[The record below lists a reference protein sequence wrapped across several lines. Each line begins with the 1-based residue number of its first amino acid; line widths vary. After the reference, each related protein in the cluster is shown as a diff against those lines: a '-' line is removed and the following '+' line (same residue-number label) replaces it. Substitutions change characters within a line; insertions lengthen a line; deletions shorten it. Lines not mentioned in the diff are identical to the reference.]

1 MRRLKNLQQ
10 WWQMRR
16 KAPKGLYSL
25 RATLMISIV
34 ASTLLVSG
42 VSLSI
47 TTYLSWDQT
56 KEVLDEALKRSAQT
70 LAQLAYREN
79 LGGRPVKGHM
89 DLEDNEFYF
98 QIINQGVVIA
108 KSSSAPNRPFIT
120 HDRRSYRGFNT
131 IKIKGKEWRVF
142 LLKPRHANFEVQ
154 VAHAVEMRYQ
164 FLEKLATQ
172 LLLAG
177 GIILLISLLVNGLFI
192 YFGLKPLTTVS
203 QQIQR
208 ISSKS
213 LTPIATRSR
222 SKEIVAIEDSLNML
236 LTNLETARRHERQF
250 TADASHELRTPL
262 SAIQMKLQLLRRLR
276 PELVADLE
284 PLQHDISRATNLI
297 EHLMLLARL
306 DPLSP
311 DENGALNRALLKQ
324 KVLLTHLFSD
334 LAESFREE
342 ALRRGI
348 SISYYGQA
356 TSIYANY
363 DLLYIAVKNLIN
375 NALKYSPRGSNIV
388 VSSDVIKERSD
399 LNREVIVLKVEDNG
413 PGVEPEELAR
423 LGQRFYRVLGSD
435 EIGSGLGLS
444 IVKKIVELHRGEMI
458 LRSKPDIEGLQVL
471 LLFPLDQA

>member
-10 WWQMRR
+10 WWQQRR
-16 KAPKGLYSL
+16 KRKKRLYSL
-25 RATLMISIV
+25 RATLMVSIV

-79 LGGRPVKGHM
+79 LSGRPVKGHM

-108 KSSSAPNRPFIT
+108 KSGSAPNRPFIT
-120 HDRRSYRGFNT
+120 THDRRGYKGFNT
-131 IKIKGKEWRVF
+131 INIKGKEWRVF

-164 FLEKLATQ
+164 FLEKLAKQ
-172 LLLAG
+172 LILAG
-177 GIILLISLLVNGLFI
+177 GVILLISLLINGLFI
-192 YFGLKPLTTVS
+192 YFGLRPLTAVS
-203 QQIQR
+203 QQIKR

-213 LTPIATRSR
+213 LTPIATHSR

-236 LTNLETARRHERQF
+236 LSNLETARRHERQF

-276 PELVADLE
+276 PELISDLA

-311 DENGALNRALLKQ
+311 DENSDLLKQ
-324 KVLLTHLFSD
+324 EILFSILFSD
-334 LAESFREE
+334 LDESFREE
-342 ALRRGI
+342 AARRGI
-348 SISYYGQA
+348 EISYHEERA
-356 TSIYANY
+356 SLCANY
-363 DLLYIAVKNLIN
+363 DLLYIALKNLIN
-375 NALKYSPRGSNIV
+375 NALKYSPQGSKIEVTSGTISANNVKGMSEKAI
-388 VSSDVIKERSD
+388 IKVR
-399 LNREVIVLKVEDNG
+399 DNG
-413 PGVEPEELAR
+413 RGVEPEELAR
-423 LGQRFYRVLGSD
+423 LGQRFYRILGTD

-444 IVKKIVELHRGEMI
+444 IVKKIVELHRGEMY
-458 LRSKPDIEGLQVL
+458 LRSKPEVDGLEVSLIFPIESSS
-471 LLFPLDQA
+471 

>member
-311 DENGALNRALLKQ
+311 DENSDLLKQ
-324 KVLLTHLFSD
+324 ELLFSVLFSD
-334 LAESFREE
+334 LDESFKEE
-342 ALRRGI
+342 AARRGI
-348 SISYYGQA
+348 EIHFHEERASLC
-356 TSIYANY
+356 ANY
-363 DLLYIAVKNLIN
+363 DLLYIALKNLIN
-375 NALKYSPRGSNIV
+375 NALKYSPRGSKIEVTSGTIFVNAAG
-388 VSSDVIKERSD
+388 VSERAIIKVR
-399 LNREVIVLKVEDNG
+399 DNG
-413 PGVEPEELAR
+413 RGVAPEELAR
-423 LGQRFYRVLGSD
+423 LVQRFYRVLGTD

-444 IVKKIVELHRGEMI
+444 IVKKIVELHRGEMH
-458 LRSKPDIEGLQVL
+458 LRSKPEIDGLEVSL
-471 LLFPLDQA
+471 IFPVEKR

>member
-131 IKIKGKEWRVF
+131 IKIKGKDWRVF

-164 FLEKLATQ
+164 FLEKLAKQ
-172 LLLAG
+172 LILAG

-192 YFGLKPLTTVS
+192 YFGLRPLTAVS
-203 QQIQR
+203 QQIKR

-213 LTPIATRSR
+213 LTPIATHSR

-276 PELVADLE
+276 PELIADLA
-284 PLQHDISRATNLI
+284 PLQHDISRATHLI

-311 DENGALNRALLKQ
+311 DENSDLLKQ
-324 KVLLTHLFSD
+324 ELLFSVLFSD
-334 LAESFREE
+334 LDESFKEE
-342 ALRRGI
+342 AARRGI
-348 SISYYGQA
+348 EIHFHEERASLC
-356 TSIYANY
+356 ANY
-363 DLLYIAVKNLIN
+363 DLLYIALKNLIN
-375 NALKYSPRGSNIV
+375 NALKYSPRGSKIEVTSGTIFVNAAG
-388 VSSDVIKERSD
+388 VSERAIIKVR
-399 LNREVIVLKVEDNG
+399 DNG
-413 PGVEPEELAR
+413 RGVAPEELAR
-423 LGQRFYRVLGSD
+423 LVQRFYRVLGTD

-444 IVKKIVELHRGEMI
+444 IVKKIVELHRGEMH
-458 LRSKPDIEGLQVL
+458 LRSKPEIDGLEVSL
-471 LLFPLDQA
+471 IFPVEKR

>member
-10 WWQMRR
+10 WWQQRR
-16 KAPKGLYSL
+16 KGQKRLYSL
-25 RATLMISIV
+25 RATLMASIV

-108 KSSSAPNRPFIT
+108 KSSSAPNRPFIAT
-120 HDRRSYRGFNT
+120 SDRRGYKGFNT
-131 IKIKGKEWRVF
+131 IKIKGKDWRVF

-164 FLEKLATQ
+164 FLEKLAKQ
-172 LLLAG
+172 LILAG
-177 GIILLISLLVNGLFI
+177 GIVLLISLLINGLFI
-192 YFGLKPLTTVS
+192 YFGLRPLTVVS
-203 QQIQR
+203 QQIKR

-213 LTPIATRSR
+213 LTPIATHSR

-276 PELVADLE
+276 PELIADLA
-284 PLQHDISRATNLI
+284 PLQHDISRATHLI

-311 DENGALNRALLKQ
+311 DENSDLLKQ
-324 KVLLTHLFSD
+324 ELLFSVLFSD
-334 LAESFREE
+334 LNESFKEE
-342 ALRRGI
+342 ATRRGI
-348 SISYYGQA
+348 EIHFHEERVSLC
-356 TSIYANY
+356 ANY
-363 DLLYIAVKNLIN
+363 DLLYIALKNLIN
-375 NALKYSPRGSNIV
+375 NALKYSPRGSKIEVTSGTIFVNAAKE
-388 VSSDVIKERSD
+388 VSERAIIKVR
-399 LNREVIVLKVEDNG
+399 DNG
-413 PGVEPEELAR
+413 RGVEPEELAR
-423 LGQRFYRVLGSD
+423 LGQRFYRVLGTD

-444 IVKKIVELHRGEMI
+444 IVKKIVELHRGEMH
-458 LRSKPDIEGLQVL
+458 LRSKPELDGLEVSL
-471 LLFPLDQA
+471 IFPVEKR

>member
-1 MRRLKNLQQ
+1 MKNLQQ
-10 WWQMRR
+10 WWQQRR
-16 KAPKGLYSL
+16 KGQKRLYSL
-25 RATLMISIV
+25 RATLMASIV

-108 KSSSAPNRPFIT
+108 KSSSAPNRPFIAT
-120 HDRRSYRGFNT
+120 SDRRGYKGFNT
-131 IKIKGKEWRVF
+131 IKIKGKDWRVF

-164 FLEKLATQ
+164 FLEKLAKQ
-172 LLLAG
+172 LILAG
-177 GIILLISLLVNGLFI
+177 GIVLLISLLINGLFI
-192 YFGLKPLTTVS
+192 YFGLRPLTVVS
-203 QQIQR
+203 QQIKR

-213 LTPIATRSR
+213 LTPIATHSR

-276 PELVADLE
+276 PELIADLA
-284 PLQHDISRATNLI
+284 PLQHDISRATHLI

-311 DENGALNRALLKQ
+311 DENSDLLKQ
-324 KVLLTHLFSD
+324 ELLFSVLFSD
-334 LAESFREE
+334 LNESFKEE
-342 ALRRGI
+342 ATRRGI
-348 SISYYGQA
+348 EIHFHEERVSLC
-356 TSIYANY
+356 ANY
-363 DLLYIAVKNLIN
+363 DLLYIALKNLIN
-375 NALKYSPRGSNIV
+375 NALKYSPRGSKIEVTSGTIFVNAAKE
-388 VSSDVIKERSD
+388 VSERAIIKVR
-399 LNREVIVLKVEDNG
+399 DNG
-413 PGVEPEELAR
+413 RGVEPEELAR
-423 LGQRFYRVLGSD
+423 LGQRFYRVLGTD

-444 IVKKIVELHRGEMI
+444 IVKKIVELHRGEMH
-458 LRSKPDIEGLQVL
+458 LRSKPELDGLEVSL
-471 LLFPLDQA
+471 IFPVEKR

>member
-10 WWQMRR
+10 WWQQRR
-16 KAPKGLYSL
+16 KGQKRLYSL
-25 RATLMISIV
+25 RATLMASIV

-108 KSSSAPNRPFIT
+108 KSSSAPNRPFIAT
-120 HDRRSYRGFNT
+120 SDRRGYKGFKT
-131 IKIKGKEWRVF
+131 IKIKGKGWRVF

-164 FLEKLATQ
+164 FLEKLAKQ
-172 LLLAG
+172 LILAG
-177 GIILLISLLVNGLFI
+177 GIVLLISLLINGLFI
-192 YFGLKPLTTVS
+192 YFGLRPLTVVS
-203 QQIQR
+203 QQIKR

-213 LTPIATRSR
+213 LTPIATHSR

-276 PELVADLE
+276 PELIADLA
-284 PLQHDISRATNLI
+284 PLQHDISRATHLI

-311 DENGALNRALLKQ
+311 DENSDLLKQ
-324 KVLLTHLFSD
+324 ELLFSVLFSD
-334 LAESFREE
+334 LNESFKEE
-342 ALRRGI
+342 TARRGI
-348 SISYYGQA
+348 EIHFHEERVSLC
-356 TSIYANY
+356 ANY
-363 DLLYIAVKNLIN
+363 DLLYIALKNLIN
-375 NALKYSPRGSNIV
+375 NALKYSPRGSKIEVTSGTIFVNAAKG
-388 VSSDVIKERSD
+388 VSERAIIKVR
-399 LNREVIVLKVEDNG
+399 DNG
-413 PGVEPEELAR
+413 RGVEPEELAR
-423 LGQRFYRVLGSD
+423 LGQRFYRVLGTD

-444 IVKKIVELHRGEMI
+444 IVKKIVELHRGEMH
-458 LRSKPDIEGLQVL
+458 LRSKPEIDGLEVSL
-471 LLFPLDQA
+471 IFPVEKR

>member
-10 WWQMRR
+10 WWQQRR
-16 KAPKGLYSL
+16 KGQKRLYSL
-25 RATLMISIV
+25 RATLMASIV

-108 KSSSAPNRPFIT
+108 KSSSAPNRPFIAT
-120 HDRRSYRGFNT
+120 SDRRGYKGFNT
-131 IKIKGKEWRVF
+131 IKIKGKDWRVF

-164 FLEKLATQ
+164 FLEKLAKQ
-172 LLLAG
+172 LILAG
-177 GIILLISLLVNGLFI
+177 GIVLLISLLINGLFI
-192 YFGLKPLTTVS
+192 YFGLRPLTVVS
-203 QQIQR
+203 QQIKR

-213 LTPIATRSR
+213 LTPIATHSR

-276 PELVADLE
+276 PELIADLA
-284 PLQHDISRATNLI
+284 PLQHDISRATHLI

-311 DENGALNRALLKQ
+311 DENSDLLKQ
-324 KVLLTHLFSD
+324 ELLFSVLFSD
-334 LAESFREE
+334 LNESFKEE
-342 ALRRGI
+342 ATRRGI
-348 SISYYGQA
+348 EIHFHEERVSLG
-356 TSIYANY
+356 ANY
-363 DLLYIAVKNLIN
+363 DLLYIALKNLIN
-375 NALKYSPRGSNIV
+375 NALKYSPRGSKIEVTSGTIFVNAAKE
-388 VSSDVIKERSD
+388 VSERAIIKVR
-399 LNREVIVLKVEDNG
+399 DNG
-413 PGVEPEELAR
+413 RGVEPEELAR
-423 LGQRFYRVLGSD
+423 LGQRFYRVLGTD

-444 IVKKIVELHRGEMI
+444 IVKKIVELHRGEMH
-458 LRSKPDIEGLQVL
+458 LRSKPELDGLEVSL
-471 LLFPLDQA
+471 IFPVEKR